1 MVTICW
7 SPENRV
13 SGAKG
18 QTAHH
23 GHCPIVHGSRVVL
36 GQNGLRVSIVGLK
49 AMLMSLPWGIS
60 PGSLLGTSSG
70 DRFWI
75 LSGQN
80 RIVSRA
86 EQGALVCCS
95 EVTHL
100 PAPRLSARVSLCS
113 WKSYCRVNPREAG
126 NQAALP
132 TGVCSSGFITPPA
145 LSISPLQLLSWQ
157 RGPSQLRGPHAH
169 DCRAVCHPRQGSI
182 TPNLPLW
189 LCTLSKASFSPHDLI
204 PVLPSGPVVPYQL
217 GLVCWGHVW
226 QAGRAV
232 SAGAPG
238 ASSRNGESR
247 RRAELVSNHVSLLRG
262 ESGKFPEQ
270 DKLCWVERRDA
281 FGGE

>member
-1 MVTICW
+1 MVTIWW

-49 AMLMSLPWGIS
+49 AMLMPLPWGVS

-70 DRFWI
+70 DKFWI

-80 RIVSRA
+80 LIVSRA
-86 EQGALVCCS
+86 EQGSLVCCS

-100 PAPRLSARVSLCS
+100 PAPRLSPRVSLCS

-132 TGVCSSGFITPPA
+132 TGVRKG
-145 LSISPLQLLSWQ
+145 W
-157 RGPSQLRGPHAH
+157 GMQLRMHHSSSIVHVTSATIELAEGALPAS
-169 DCRAVCHPRQGSI
+169 GSS
-182 TPNLPLW
+182 
-189 LCTLSKASFSPHDLI
+189 CS
-204 PVLPSGPVVPYQL
+204 
-217 GLVCWGHVW
+217 
-226 QAGRAV
+226 
-232 SAGAPG
+232 
-238 ASSRNGESR
+238 
-247 RRAELVSNHVSLLRG
+247 
-262 ESGKFPEQ
+262 
-270 DKLCWVERRDA
+270 
-281 FGGE
+281 